1 MFPYLSSELTQNY
14 CTAPEPKGQRSI
26 FILVDPRHVESTAIV
41 RNSDQL
47 VIKDYAGNF
56 VAVREGSVISGR
68 EHIEHAT
75 LFRLEIYAA
84 VPLPGEP
91 VGSEEVTT
99 SSQVVFEEVQDR
111 EMHPHFLAVEPSPN
125 GRWHVHCESI
135 TIGDMETFEI
145 VDPRNYLDVLP
156 VWNNDVIYLR
166 SVCTGAYLAIDPK
179 SGWLFADAKK
189 PDPAFCSFSIAKDLA
204 LIGTHKKKSVFLEFF
219 LVQKLLNFS
228 SFRSFSQEKEEET
241 KGYLQSLFIPPFLCG
256 TQVGCGH

>member
-1 MFPYLSSELTQNY
+1 MFPYLSSEPAANY

-56 VAVREGSVISGR
+56 VAVREGTVISGR
-68 EHIEHAT
+68 EQIENAT
-75 LFRLEIYAA
+75 LFRLDVYAA
-84 VPLPGEP
+84 VPLPGEH

-99 SSQVVFEEVQDR
+99 SSHVVFEEVQDR
-111 EMHPHFLAVEPSPN
+111 DMHAHFLGVEPSSG

-156 VWNNDVIYLR
+156 VWNNDIIYLR
-166 SVCTGAYLAIDPK
+166 SVCTGFYLAIDPK
-179 SGWLFADAKK
+179 SGCLFADVKK
-189 PDPAFCSFSIAKDLA
+189 PDPAFSTFSIAKDLA
-204 LIGTHKKKSVFLEFF
+204 LIG
-219 LVQKLLNFS
+219 
-228 SFRSFSQEKEEET
+228 
-241 KGYLQSLFIPPFLCG
+241 
-256 TQVGCGH
+256 